1 MKRITFASL
10 GLALMACSGDGGSPG
25 DPDAAPPSPDA
36 DISGYTELISEDWT
50 LPSGTEEFHCVRL
63 TATTDLWIHGIR
75 PLAPLGT
82 HHTVL
87 AFQDPNGSDGQSTCG
102 NTFSLGSTVLY
113 ASGVGTEAL
122 ELPDGVAVKIPAG
135 EQILLNLHLF
145 NASGDTLTGH
155 SGIEVLTLEP
165 GAVTAEA
172 GVILAGKVLGL
183 SVPPG
188 PSTSTGTC
196 TIPSST
202 ELYAIMPHMHTLG
215 THMKITHST
224 DSGPRVLLDEPYSFG
239 DQRYR
244 VLSPT
249 EQAGANTTLSIECS
263 YDNMTSSTVH
273 FGESTTDEMCFGITY
288 TIPRI
293 MGTVGSAFCVQ

>member
-1 MKRITFASL
+1 MKRITFAGL
-10 GLALMACSGDGGSPG
+10 GLALIACGGGGGSTD

-63 TATTDLWIHGIR
+63 TTQTDLWIHGIR
-75 PLAPLGT
+75 PTAPLGT

-102 NTFSLGSTVLY
+102 NTFALNSTVLY

-122 ELPDGVAVKIPAG
+122 ELPDGVAFKIPAG
-135 EQILLNLHLF
+135 KQILLNLHLF
-145 NASGDTLTGH
+145 NASGDALTGH
-155 SGIEVLTLEP
+155 SGIEVLTLDP
-165 GAVTAEA
+165 AQVTTEA

-196 TIPSST
+196 TIPSTT

-215 THMKITHST
+215 THLKVTHNT

-249 EQAGANTTLSIECS
+249 EQGGANTTLSIECS
-263 YDNMTSSTVH
+263 YDNMTPNTVH
-273 FGESTTDEMCFGITY
+273 FGESTTDEMCFGITI

-293 MGTVGSAFCVQ
+293 MGTAGSAFCVQ